1 MLECQQ
7 KKKHMS
13 QVSEVQIK
21 IVKPKDGLVGF
32 ASLVLDGKLY
42 LSSIGI
48 FTKLDGTGFRLTYP
62 TKKVGTIDLQ
72 IYHPINIEVSEA
84 IENAILGKAN
94 EVFNQE

>member
-1 MLECQQ
+1 
-7 KKKHMS
+7 MS

-21 IVKPKDGLVGF
+21 IVKPRDGLVAF

-62 TKKVGTIDLQ
+62 TKKVGMNDMQ
-72 IYHPINIEVSEA
+72 IYHPINKEAGEA
-84 IENAILGKAN
+84 IEEAVISKAN
-94 EVFNQE
+94 EVFSQE

>member
-1 MLECQQ
+1 
-7 KKKHMS
+7 MS
-13 QVSEVQIK
+13 QISEVQIK

-62 TKKVGTIDLQ
+62 TKKVGISDLQ
-72 IYHPINIEVSEA
+72 IYHPINNEVSEA
-84 IENAILGKAN
+84 IESAILSKAN

>member
-1 MLECQQ
+1 
-7 KKKHMS
+7 MS

-21 IVKPKDGLVGF
+21 IVKPRDGLVGF

-62 TKKVGTIDLQ
+62 TKKVGMNDMQ
-72 IYHPINIEVSEA
+72 IYHPINKEASEA
-84 IENAILGKAN
+84 IEEAVISKAN
-94 EVFNQE
+94 EVFSQE

>member
-1 MLECQQ
+1 
-7 KKKHMS
+7 MS

-21 IVKPKDGLVGF
+21 IVKPRDGLVGF

-62 TKKVGTIDLQ
+62 TKKVGLSDMQ
-72 IYHPINIEVSEA
+72 IYHPINNEVSVA
-84 IENAILGKAN
+84 IENAILSKAN
-94 EVFNQE
+94 ELFNQE

>member
-1 MLECQQ
+1 
-7 KKKHMS
+7 MS
-13 QVSEVQIK
+13 QISEVQIK

-48 FTKLDGTGFRLTYP
+48 FTKLNGTGFRLTYP
-62 TKKVGTIDLQ
+62 TKKVGISDLQ
-72 IYHPINIEVSEA
+72 IYHPINNEVSEA
-84 IENAILGKAN
+84 IEEAVLNKAN

>member
-1 MLECQQ
+1 
-7 KKKHMS
+7 MS

-21 IVKPKDGLVGF
+21 IVKPRDGLVGF

-62 TKKVGTIDLQ
+62 TKKVGMNDMQ
-72 IYHPINIEVSEA
+72 IYHPINKEASEA
-84 IENAILGKAN
+84 IEEAVINKAN
-94 EVFNQE
+94 EVLSQEWL

>member
-1 MLECQQ
+1 MQ
-7 KKKHMS
+7 KPRRKHMS
-13 QVSEVQIK
+13 QISEVQIK
-21 IVKPKDGLVGF
+21 IVKPRDGLVGF

-62 TKKVGTIDLQ
+62 TKKVGLSDMQ
-72 IYHPINIEVSEA
+72 IYHPINNEVSVA
-84 IENAILGKAN
+84 IENAILSKAN

>member
-1 MLECQQ
+1 
-7 KKKHMS
+7 MS

-21 IVKPKDGLVGF
+21 IVKPRDGLVGF

-62 TKKVGTIDLQ
+62 TKKVGMNDMQ
-72 IYHPINIEVSEA
+72 IYHPINKEAGEA
-84 IENAILGKAN
+84 IEEAVISKAN
-94 EVFNQE
+94 EVFSQE